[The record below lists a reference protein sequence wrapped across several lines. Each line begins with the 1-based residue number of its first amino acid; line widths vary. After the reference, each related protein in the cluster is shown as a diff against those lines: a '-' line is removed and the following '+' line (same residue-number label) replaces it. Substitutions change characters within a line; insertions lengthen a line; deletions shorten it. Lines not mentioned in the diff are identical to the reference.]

1 MAVEKTKAQIASK
14 LSVYQNNQALHPE
27 IASINQ
33 FIQNKKR
40 HNQEAREKSLS
51 KLEELGVRFNVEQR
65 SKDLIVRE
73 KERIM
78 SGLYGI

>member
-14 LSVYQNNQALHPE
+14 LSVYQNNQAQHPD
-27 IASINQ
+27 IASNNR
-33 FIQNKKR
+33 FIQNQKR
-40 HNQEAREKSLS
+40 RNQEAREKSHP